1 MGDRND
7 QKKPS
12 PFDEKA
18 GEEDETIAL
27 SKDELDNILSEAE
40 IVDENRQDA
49 GEGAGEEDFDIS
61 DSIDEL
67 TAEDLENIELG
78 DEDIESYTRE
88 LEEEIGQADEEP
100 ETGGEGF
107 EEIDLDTDEGGSEE
121 IDLGD
126 LDEELAGESGEG
138 SEELDLDDLDL
149 DMEEPELAAEET
161 GGEETGKK
169 EPAGEEPEVGEPAA
183 ESVVDIESLDEAD
196 LDLDALIGGEE
207 GDELQ
212 EPPVLGEDTGDLDLG
227 DIGDLEIKEDE
238 APAGEA
244 DAEEVSLDA
253 LDDFSFE
260 EEGQEPAPDAE
271 LAGEDVEP
279 TGEEV
284 ELTSEEE
291 DLLSSDFDLEAAGE
305 GEGGDVVTMTGEELD
320 GMDRGTGEEVA
331 AEDVSPDQVSID
343 SSLYNDITVVLR
355 YMDSLLGDLP
365 EEKIKEFSQSRY
377 YPLYKEVFERL
388 DLA

>member
-1 MGDRND
+1 MGDRNN

-40 IVDENRQDA
+40 IVDENQQEA

-88 LEEEIGQADEEP
+88 LEEEIGQEGEEP
-100 ETGGEGF
+100 EGGGEGF
-107 EEIDLDTDEGGSEE
+107 EELDLETDEGGSEE

-149 DMEEPELAAEET
+149 DMEEPELEAEGTGEEEPGKEEPAEE
-161 GGEETGKK
+161 EQ
-169 EPAGEEPEVGEPAA
+169 EPEAGEPAA

-196 LDLDALIGGEE
+196 LDLDALIGAGE

-212 EPPVLGEDTGDLDLG
+212 EPPVLGEETGDLDLG
-227 DIGDLEIKEDE
+227 DIGDLEIEEDE
-238 APAGEA
+238 AATGEA
-244 DAEEVSLDA
+244 DAEEASLDV

-260 EEGQEPAPDAE
+260 EEGQEPATDA
-271 LAGEDVEP
+271 EP

-305 GEGGDVVTMTGEELD
+305 EEGGDVVTMTGEELD
-320 GMDRGTGEEVA
+320 GMDQGTGEEVA
-331 AEDVSPDQVSID
+331 AEELSSDQVSID

-388 DLA
+388 NLA